1 MFNCAVLMDSLLVHI
16 VPQFVGF
23 KVTSGPDDI
32 SFHLRQLKTFGELGG
47 SVNMSQSTRAV
58 KTPPK
63 LNISD
68 LLEISTQHTYRDGI
82 NKMK

>member
-1 MFNCAVLMDSLLVHI
+1 MFNCAVLLDSLLVHI

-32 SFHLRQLKTFGELGG
+32 SFHLRQLKTFGELSHVGG

-58 KTPPK
+58 KTPPE

-68 LLEISTQHTYRDGI
+68 LLEISSQHTYV
-82 NKMK
+82 